1 MSAIIFK
8 DDTGKFLLLLALGT
22 FLLNL
27 VAIPF
32 LRILPPH
39 GPYQPLS
46 HLGDTIVES
55 RPLRT
60 TRSTELRS
68 SYQEVYDE
76 AGTQS
81 SSVFESQPH
90 RHARSPSHA
99 SNSHHHHVN
108 SLDSD
113 ETSSLVSKPISRLS
127 RDALDGFRADED
139 LPHVTLDSPHPD
151 VRGLAML
158 PKVEFWQLFLT
169 MALLSGIGLMTIK
182 LVPFPSLIFPTFL
195 SGILILHFY

>member
-1 MSAIIFK
+1 VSAIIFK

-27 VAIPF
+27 IAIPF
-32 LRILPPH
+32 LRILPPR

-46 HLGDTIVES
+46 HPTDATLES
-55 RPLRT
+55 RPLHA

-68 SYQEVYDE
+68 SYQEGYDE

-90 RHARSPSHA
+90 AHARTPSLA

-113 ETSSLVSKPISRLS
+113 ETSSLVSKPTSRLS
-127 RDALDGFRADED
+127 RDTLDQFRADEE
-139 LPHVTLDSPHPD
+139 LPHLTPDSPHPD

-182 LVPFPSLIFPTFL
+182 LVPSLKSFF
-195 SGILILHFY
+195 